1 VAGETITLDLNSS
14 STISEFE
21 LDEDS
26 KSISFTADEDGTA
39 GVTEISVG
47 RVLEGPYAVTIDG
60 QVSSVVEVTQAGAT
74 GESMIRI
81 SYADG
86 AHDVVITGTSVVPEF
101 PLSLIVVVAAVFGAI
116 ILVGRTKLVGNFMHR
131 R

>member
-1 VAGETITLDLNSS
+1 
-14 STISEFE
+14 
-21 LDEDS
+21 
-26 KSISFTADEDGTA
+26 
-39 GVTEISVG
+39 
-47 RVLEGPYAVTIDG
+47 VTIDG

-81 SYADG
+81 SYVDG
-86 AHDVVITGTSVVPEF
+86 VHDVVITGTSVVPEF